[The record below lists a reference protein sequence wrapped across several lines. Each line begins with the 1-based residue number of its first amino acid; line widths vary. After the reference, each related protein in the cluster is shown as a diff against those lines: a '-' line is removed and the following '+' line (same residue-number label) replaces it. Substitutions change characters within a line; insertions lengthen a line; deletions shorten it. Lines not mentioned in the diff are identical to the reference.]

1 MSGCIA
7 TAFTTTEN
15 TASATAQPR
24 VARHGETD
32 HARADH
38 QHLGDG
44 ARDRAA
50 VPRLG

>member
-7 TAFTTTEN
+7 TALTTTEN

-24 VARHGETD
+24 VTRHGEAD
-32 HARADH
+32 HARTDD
-38 QHLGDG
+38 QHLGDR